1 MIRENGLI
9 KNILNEVF
17 LNKRCLSTNHL
28 FCLKEKNE
36 SHIDLFF

>member
-17 LNKRCLSTNHL
+17 LNKRCLSTNQL
-28 FCLKEKNE
+28 LCLKEINE
-36 SHIDLFF
+36 NDIGLFF